1 MTIAAS
7 MATTLNSQQTAQP
20 DYILGG
26 LDLAIAFS
34 EIALAA
40 ADRVSARRNMVL
52 ARQLLDSIEG
62 SLRTRS
68 LGTKA
73 EVQSRLDRVRL
84 LIRQYTH
91 SQSERRGDQRC
102 PDEALES
109 SVETVAIRAVPVDQ
123 STHAAPHQSQTE
135 SQEAPAA
142 ATRPRPSSQATR
154 RRLVR
159 RQRSRIDLAS
169 TWARCLRQG
178 RTAWRESD
186 SRIRGASVR
195 LTRWLNSPW

>member
-1 MTIAAS
+1 
-7 MATTLNSQQTAQP
+7 MAPTTANSQQTAHP
-20 DYILGG
+20 DYIVGG
-26 LDLAIAFS
+26 LDLAITFS

-40 ADRVSARRNMVL
+40 PDSVSARRNMVL

-62 SLRTRS
+62 TLGRSSPETR
-68 LGTKA
+68 A
-73 EVQSRLDRVRL
+73 EVESRLDRVRL

-91 SQSERRGDQRC
+91 SQSERRGDQPC
-102 PDEALES
+102 PDAALES

-123 STHAAPHQSQTE
+123 PTHAAPHQSQTE

-159 RQRSRIDLAS
+159 RQR
-169 TWARCLRQG
+169 
-178 RTAWRESD
+178 
-186 SRIRGASVR
+186 
-195 LTRWLNSPW
+195 